1 MKKLIILPLTV
12 IFSLFFFSC
21 DPENMEFDGK
31 AGIEDDVRV
40 YSDTGNQADTTDK
53 KGD

>member
-12 IFSLFFFSC
+12 IFSLFLFSC
-21 DPENMEFDGK
+21 DPEEMEFDGK
-31 AGIEDDVRV
+31 AELENVRV

-53 KGD
+53 KGDD